1 VATNRKP
8 AFLLEP
14 DHAWVKYVA
23 EADEKTIPE
32 VIHSIV
38 VFMKVHGI
46 ESVTDLRRNYT
57 LNKVYTGEFESQ

>member
-1 VATNRKP
+1 
-8 AFLLEP
+8 
-14 DHAWVKYVA
+14 VKYVA

-57 LNKVYTGEFESQ
+57 LNKVYTGEFDSQ